1 VTDALRIIPVDILK
15 SLDKKDLITLLE
27 GEQDIRQKMQTEI
40 ELLKSANEN
49 LKDQVI
55 EVNGKYVR
63 LKSKIFERS
72 SEKSRDPVTK
82 KDPKRKKSTSPKAR
96 KRTQKSLSEKYP
108 NTPIVEQNISLTE
121 EPNCPCCQDQ
131 MSDSGLTEVTE
142 YLEVTPKKYSIIR
155 QQRVKYRCQKCYGSL
170 VTAPNPPR
178 VKAGSAYSDAFILDV
193 ALSKY
198 CDLIPI
204 ERYATIA
211 KRLGIDLPQ
220 NSLIGLTHHLAG
232 FVKSVYDL
240 LRKEVLSL
248 RAVHADETRH
258 KMLEGDEN
266 PNWYLWG
273 FSNKFSCYFEYHD
286 TRAGKVASTI
296 LLESFCQV
304 LVSDVFS
311 GYLKAVN
318 DVNKNRIEKK
328 IKNLIA
334 AFCNSHSRRKFKEV
348 ESKFEDEAGFYIE
361 QYKKIYAIEKV
372 CKNISP
378 NRRKKFRR
386 KMLAIFTKM
395 RLKAKAEIERYSSNS
410 GMYIALNYFLN
421 NFEGLTVFIKNPHVA
436 IDNNSQERLLRSPVI
451 GRKTWLGTHS
461 RKGAETAA
469 ILFSIVE
476 SCKLNFIDPR
486 KYFKDLVNDLHN
498 GSPPYTPRQY
508 KLAKQ
513 KSCYLAVFGT

>member
-1 VTDALRIIPVDILK
+1 
-15 SLDKKDLITLLE
+15 
-27 GEQDIRQKMQTEI
+27 
-40 ELLKSANEN
+40 
-49 LKDQVI
+49 
-55 EVNGKYVR
+55 
-63 LKSKIFERS
+63 
-72 SEKSRDPVTK
+72 
-82 KDPKRKKSTSPKAR
+82 
-96 KRTQKSLSEKYP
+96 
-108 NTPIVEQNISLTE
+108 
-121 EPNCPCCQDQ
+121 
-131 MSDSGLTEVTE
+131 
-142 YLEVTPKKYSIIR
+142 
-155 QQRVKYRCQKCYGSL
+155 
-170 VTAPNPPR
+170 
-178 VKAGSAYSDAFILDV
+178 
-193 ALSKY
+193 
-198 CDLIPI
+198 
-204 ERYATIA
+204 
-211 KRLGIDLPQ
+211 
-220 NSLIGLTHHLAG
+220 
-232 FVKSVYDL
+232 
-240 LRKEVLSL
+240 
-248 RAVHADETRH
+248 
-258 KMLEGDEN
+258 MLEGDEN